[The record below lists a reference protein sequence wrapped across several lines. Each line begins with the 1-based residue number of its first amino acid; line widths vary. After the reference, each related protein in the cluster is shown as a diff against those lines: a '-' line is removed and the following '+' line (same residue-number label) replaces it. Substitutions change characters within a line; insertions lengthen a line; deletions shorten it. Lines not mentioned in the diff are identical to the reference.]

1 MISNCYFLSSIH
13 CLTSKSETDM
23 WCLKMYYKIALF
35 CDVQVSTSTLH
46 GSQRIVDCGP
56 HRQQSGRQLDQD
68 PLLMNGAARLRHGI
82 VKSNTLA
89 ALNPEIRAR
98 AAIAAGASL
107 LETDDTFQLRWR
119 PLILPP
125 LLLTL
130 STATQPAVTT
140 PSASYKIYLLEQI
153 LDSARINRIKYQI

>member
-1 MISNCYFLSSIH
+1 M
-13 CLTSKSETDM
+13 
-23 WCLKMYYKIALF
+23 
-35 CDVQVSTSTLH
+35 
-46 GSQRIVDCGP
+46 DCGPGP
-56 HRQQSGRQLDQD
+56 HRQQSGRQLDRD

-140 PSASYKIYLLEQI
+140 PSASYKIYLLE
-153 LDSARINRIKYQI
+153 

>member
-1 MISNCYFLSSIH
+1 M
-13 CLTSKSETDM
+13 
-23 WCLKMYYKIALF
+23 A
-35 CDVQVSTSTLH
+35 VSVLW
-46 GSQRIVDCGP
+46 IVDCGP
-56 HRQQSGRQLDQD
+56 HRQQSGRQLDRD

-140 PSASYKIYLLEQI
+140 PSASYKICLLE
-153 LDSARINRIKYQI
+153 

>member
-1 MISNCYFLSSIH
+1 MWYFKISKCISKLHYFQFCHTTECHVTVMCRSPLS
-13 CLTSKSETDM
+13 M
-23 WCLKMYYKIALF
+23 A
-35 CDVQVSTSTLH
+35 VSVLWIVTRTTPAAVRAAV
-46 GSQRIVDCGP
+46 GS
-56 HRQQSGRQLDQD
+56 D

-89 ALNPEIRAR
+89 ALNPEIRAG

-125 LLLTL
+125 PSSLCPQQHNLQL
-130 STATQPAVTT
+130 QHPVPVTK
-140 PSASYKIYLLEQI
+140 YIY
-153 LDSARINRIKYQI
+153 